1 MFCKFSQIAGLLTA
15 LCVLSACQFFVDGR
29 DESLLV
35 VTAEEWA
42 EMHKFKEEQRQA
54 KIEANRPQALPG
66 SETISFANLSDAYLA
81 GCRTLGIVEV
91 HHYGS
96 YEEALILMRNQA
108 HQLSASVIVPL
119 DIYQDKTV
127 RADDAGRLNFVK
139 GRMLRCPD
147 KSEEERA

>member
-1 MFCKFSQIAGLLTA
+1 MVRRYIQIAGLMAVLFG
-15 LCVLSACQFFVDGR
+15 LSACQFFVDGR
-29 DESLLV
+29 DQSLLV

-42 EMHKFKEEQRQA
+42 EMHRYKEEQRLA
-54 KIEANRPQALPG
+54 KLEANKPQALPG

-108 HQLSASVIVPL
+108 HQLSES
-119 DIYQDKTV
+119 
-127 RADDAGRLNFVK
+127 F
-139 GRMLRCPD
+139 
-147 KSEEERA
+147 

>member
-1 MFCKFSQIAGLLTA
+1 MLRRYIQIASLMAVLFG
-15 LCVLSACQFFVDGR
+15 LSACQFFIDGR

-42 EMHKFKEEQRQA
+42 EMHRYKEEKRMA
-54 KIEANRPQALPG
+54 KIDANRPQAMPG
-66 SETISFANLSDAYLA
+66 SEAISFANLSDAYLA

-91 HHYGS
+91 HHYGT

-108 HQLSASVIVPL
+108 HQLAASVIVPL
-119 DIYQDKTV
+119 DIYQDKTA
-127 RADDAGRLNFVK
+127 RATDAGRLNFVK